1 MSSANIILHE
11 SIFEFV
17 METKMDRLDRKLKNG
32 KMSQDE
38 YDRAIVLLDQEA
50 TNYYKN
56 RRDWSF

>member
-17 METKMDRLDRKLKNG
+17 MEAKMGRLDRKLKNG
-32 KMSQDE
+32 EMTQDE
-38 YDRAIVLLDQEA
+38 YDKAMVLLDQEA
-50 TNYYKN
+50 TNYYKS

>member
-17 METKMDRLDRKLKNG
+17 MEAKMDRLDRKLKNG
-32 KMSQDE
+32 KISQDE

-56 RRDWSF
+56 LRDWSF